1 MDLLDDI
8 RKYLKGRVAL
18 EMQYAD
24 GMQKLSATFLG
35 HKIANVP
42 DIQTSENDQVR
53 HGKTLATRLKM
64 VKIITMS
71 GNNYGYMPGQYLS
84 KRSG

>member
-24 GMQKLSATFLG
+24 GMQKLSATFLS

-42 DIQTSENDQVR
+42 DIQTAESEQV
-53 HGKTLATRLKM
+53 GLPKTSMKGYYWVAIFIVTRMAL
-64 VKIITMS
+64 
-71 GNNYGYMPGQYLS
+71 
-84 KRSG
+84 

>member
-1 MDLLDDI
+1 MDASVPQELDLLDDI

-24 GMQKLSATFLG
+24 GMQKLSATFLS

-42 DIQTSENDQVR
+42 DIQTAESEVSEQVR
-53 HGKTLATRLKM
+53 LPHTT
-64 VKIITMS
+64 ITITV
-71 GNNYGYMPGQYLS
+71 YRVLFFIV
-84 KRSG
+84 

>member
-24 GMQKLSATFLG
+24 GMQKLSATYLS

-42 DIQTSENDQVR
+42 DIQTEENEQVR
-53 HGKTLATRLKM
+53 HRDVIENVLLK
-64 VKIITMS
+64 K
-71 GNNYGYMPGQYLS
+71 GEQ
-84 KRSG
+84 